1 MNVLLFGATGM
12 VGDGVLHE
20 CLGDPRVASVLAVT
34 RSALSLKHA
43 KLREIRR
50 KDFFDFRDLSRE
62 LEDIDA
68 CFFCLGVSSVGMSE
82 RDYYHQTYELTMSA
96 ATALAAAHPNA
107 TFCYVTG
114 EGTDSS
120 ERGKRMWARVKGKT
134 ENALLALPL
143 DAYMF
148 RPGFIRPRPGAHS
161 KTRWYRLAYAILN
174 PLYPLLSRLAPKHMT
189 TSENVAHAMLA
200 VADVGYEK
208 RVLENWDINKLG
220 SADRERR
227 IS

>member
-20 CLGDPRVASVLAVT
+20 CLGDSRVASVLAVT
-34 RSALSLKHA
+34 RSPLGMTHP

-50 KDFFDFRDLSRE
+50 KDFFDYRDLSRE
-62 LEDIDA
+62 LEAIDA
-68 CFFCLGVSSVGMSE
+68 CFFCLGVSSVGMKE
-82 RDYYHQTYELTMSA
+82 TDYYHLTYDLTLSA
-96 ATALAAAHPNA
+96 ASALAAAHPNA
-107 TFCYVTG
+107 TFCYVSG

-120 ERGKRMWARVKGKT
+120 ERGRRMWARVKGKT

-148 RPGFIRPRPGAHS
+148 RPGFIRPRPGARS
-161 KTRWYRLAYAILN
+161 KTLWIRLAVPILN
-174 PLYPLLSRLAPKHMT
+174 PLYPLLSKVAPTHMT

-200 VADVGYEK
+200 VADIGYEK
-208 RVLENWDINKLG
+208 RVLENSDINAIG
-220 SADRERR
+220 SADRARNTR
-227 IS
+227 

>member
-1 MNVLLFGATGM
+1 M

-20 CLGDPRVASVLAVT
+20 CLGDPRVTSVLAVT
-34 RSALSLKHA
+34 RSGLSITHP

-50 KDFFDFRDLSRE
+50 KDFFDYRDLSRE
-62 LEDIDA
+62 LEEIDA

-82 RDYYHQTYELTMSA
+82 RDYYHQTYELTLSA
-96 ATALAAAHPNA
+96 ANALAAAHPNA

-148 RPGFIRPRPGAHS
+148 RPGFIRPRPGARS
-161 KTRWYRLAYAILN
+161 KTRLYRLAYAILN
-174 PLYPLLSRLAPKHMT
+174 PLYPVLSKLAPKHMT

-220 SADRERR
+220 SADPARR
-227 IS
+227 VT

>member
-1 MNVLLFGATGM
+1 M

-20 CLGDPRVASVLAVT
+20 CHGDRRVTSVLAVT
-34 RSALSLKHA
+34 RSGLSITHP

-50 KDFFDFRDLSRE
+50 KDFFDYRDLSRE
-62 LEDIDA
+62 LEEIDA

-82 RDYYHQTYELTMSA
+82 RDYYHQTYELTLSA
-96 ATALAAAHPNA
+96 ANALAAAHPNA

-148 RPGFIRPRPGAHS
+148 RPGFIRPRPGARS
-161 KTRWYRLAYAILN
+161 KTRLYRLAYAILN
-174 PLYPLLSRLAPKHMT
+174 PLYPVLSKLAPKHMT

-220 SADRERR
+220 SADRARR
-227 IS
+227 VT

>member
-12 VGDGVLHE
+12 VGAGVLHE
-20 CLGDPRVASVLAVT
+20 CLDDPRVKGVLAVT
-34 RSALSLKHA
+34 RSALSITHP
-43 KLREIRR
+43 KLRVIRR
-50 KDFFDFRDLSRE
+50 KDFFDYRDLSRE
-62 LEDIDA
+62 LEEIDA
-68 CFFCLGVSSVGMSE
+68 CFFCLGVSSVGMTE
-82 RDYYHQTYELTMSA
+82 RDYYHQTYELTLSA

-148 RPGFIRPRPGAHS
+148 RPGFIRPRPGARS
-161 KTRWYRLAYAILN
+161 KTRWYRLAYAVLN
-174 PLYPLLSRLAPKHMT
+174 PLYPLLNKLAPKHMT

-208 RVLENWDINKLG
+208 RVLENADINALG
-220 SADRERR
+220 AADRAKRAV
-227 IS
+227 

>member
-1 MNVLLFGATGM
+1 M

-20 CLGDPRVASVLAVT
+20 CLGDRRVASVLAVI
-34 RSALSLKHA
+34 RSGLSITHA

-50 KDFFDFRDLSRE
+50 KDFFDYRDLARE
-62 LEDIDA
+62 LEEIDA

-82 RDYYHQTYELTMSA
+82 RDYYHQTYELTLSA
-96 ATALAAAHPNA
+96 ANALAAAHPNA

-148 RPGFIRPRPGAHS
+148 RPGFIRPRPGARS

-174 PLYPLLSRLAPKHMT
+174 PLYPLLSKLAPKHMT

-208 RVLENWDINKLG
+208 RVLENWDINALG
-220 SADRERR
+220 SADRAR
-227 IS
+227 SAS

>member
-1 MNVLLFGATGM
+1 MKVLLFGATGM

-20 CLGDPRVASVLAVT
+20 CLGDPRVKSVLAVT
-34 RSALSLKHA
+34 RSGLSITHP

-50 KDFFDFRDLSRE
+50 KDFFDYRDLSRE
-62 LEDIDA
+62 LEEIDA

-82 RDYYHQTYELTMSA
+82 RDYYHQTYELTLSA
-96 ATALAAAHPNA
+96 ANALAAAHPNA

-148 RPGFIRPRPGAHS
+148 RPGFIRPRPGARS
-161 KTRWYRLAYAILN
+161 KTRLYRLAYAILN
-174 PLYPLLSRLAPKHMT
+174 PLYPVLSKLAPKHMT

-220 SADRERR
+220 SADRARR
-227 IS
+227 VT

>member
-34 RSALSLKHA
+34 RSGLSITHA

-50 KDFFDFRDLSRE
+50 KDFFDYRDLSRE
-62 LEDIDA
+62 LEGIDA
-68 CFFCLGVSSVGMSE
+68 CFFCLGVSSLGMSE
-82 RDYYHQTYELTMSA
+82 RDYYHQTYELTLSA

-107 TFCYVTG
+107 TFCYVSG

-148 RPGFIRPRPGAHS
+148 RPGFIRPRPGARS

-174 PLYPLLSRLAPKHMT
+174 PLYPVLSKLAPKHMT
-189 TSENVAHAMLA
+189 TLENVAHAMLA
-200 VADVGYEK
+200 VAAAGYEK
-208 RVLENWDINKLG
+208 RVLENWDVNKLG
-220 SADRERR
+220 SADREGR

>member
-1 MNVLLFGATGM
+1 MKVLLFGATGM

-20 CLGDPRVASVLAVT
+20 CLGDSRVESVLAVT
-34 RSALSLKHA
+34 RSGLSITHP

-50 KDFFDFRDLSRE
+50 KDFFDYRDLSRE
-62 LEDIDA
+62 LEEIDA

-82 RDYYHQTYELTMSA
+82 RDYYHQTYELTLSA

-120 ERGKRMWARVKGKT
+120 ERGRSMWARVKGKT

-148 RPGFIRPRPGAHS
+148 RPGFIRPRPGARS
-161 KTRWYRLAYAILN
+161 KTRLYRLAYAILN
-174 PLYPLLSRLAPKHMT
+174 PLYPVLSKLAPKHMT

-220 SADRERR
+220 SADREGRA
-227 IS
+227 S